1 MPSKKK
7 RVNQRRIS
15 AAVITGASILL
26 VTACGST
33 ATTASNPATTTA
45 SSPAT
50 GTPKNL
56 SLAYVPGATGNP
68 FYDTLELGAK
78 KEASALGMSFSYQGS
93 PDFAPSTQIPVVEAV
108 CDRHPSALLVAP
120 TDPVA
125 LRPAIAQC
133 MHEGVAVVLVDT
145 SLTDTSGIV
154 SAITSDNV
162 QGGEAAGQLIGQDL
176 HGKGQVAIL
185 AISATAT
192 TQVERAQGLK
202 QELAAHYPGITVQ
215 STQYVQ
221 QAESSSVT
229 TASSLLSAH
238 PDLGAFFGIA
248 GPSAQGAAQAI
259 TSAHLKGKV
268 IDVGYDAEPAAVQL
282 LKSGDISALVMQQ
295 PALEGSTGVQ
305 YAYDYLTGQKSKIK
319 SSVELPNVLAT
330 TATAGSSSISKY
342 FYAA

>member
-1 MPSKKK
+1 MSSKK
-7 RVNQRRIS
+7 RHANRRRIHK
-15 AAVITGASILL
+15 AAMAGGLILL
-26 VTACGST
+26 VAACGST
-33 ATTASNPATTTA
+33 STASK
-45 SSPAT
+45 PAT
-50 GTPKNL
+50 GTHKNL

-68 FYDTLELGAK
+68 FYDTMELGAK

-93 PDFAPSTQIPVVEAV
+93 PDFAPSTQIPVVAAV

-133 MHEGVAVVLVDT
+133 MREGVAVVLVDT
-145 SLTDTSGIV
+145 SLTDKAGIV

-162 QGGEAAGQLIGQDL
+162 QGGEEAGQLIGKDL

-229 TASSLLSAH
+229 TAAALLSAH
-238 PDLGAFFGIA
+238 PSLGAFFGIA

-259 TSAHLKGKV
+259 ASAHLTRKV
-268 IDVGYDAEPAAVQL
+268 VDVGYDAEPAAVQL
-282 LKSGDISALVMQQ
+282 LKTGAISALVMQQ
-295 PALEGSTGVQ
+295 PALEGSLGVQ

-319 SSVELPNVLAT
+319 SNVELPNILAT
-330 TATAGSSSISKY
+330 AATASSPSISKY
-342 FYAA
+342 FYAP

>member
-1 MPSKKK
+1 MPSKKN

-26 VTACGST
+26 VAACGST
-33 ATTASNPATTTA
+33 ATTA

-330 TATAGSSSISKY
+330 TATAGSPSISKY

>member
-1 MPSKKK
+1 MPSKKN

-15 AAVITGASILL
+15 AAAITGASILL

-33 ATTASNPATTTA
+33 ATTASNTATTTA

-50 GTPKNL
+50 GAPKNL

-305 YAYDYLTGQKSKIK
+305 YAYDYLTGQKSKIQT
-319 SSVELPNVLAT
+319 SVELPNVLAT
-330 TATAGSSSISKY
+330 TATAGSPSISKY

>member
-1 MPSKKK
+1 MPSKK
-7 RVNQRRIS
+7 RHVNQRRIRNATMS
-15 AAVITGASILL
+15 GAAMLL
-26 VTACGST
+26 VAACGSSG
-33 ATTASNPATTTA
+33 TTASKPT
-45 SSPAT
+45 T
-50 GTPKNL
+50 GTPKNF
-56 SLAYVPGATGNP
+56 SVAYVPGATGNP
-68 FYDTLELGAK
+68 FYDTLGLGVK
-78 KEASALGMSFSYQGS
+78 KEASTLGMSFSSQGS
-93 PDFAPSTQIPVVEAV
+93 PDFTPSAQVPVVAAV

-125 LRPAIAQC
+125 LRPAIAKC
-133 MHEGVAVVLVDT
+133 MSEGVAVVLVDT
-145 SLTDTSGIV
+145 SLTDKAGIV

-162 QGGEAAGQLIGQDL
+162 QGGEEAGQLIGQDL

-202 QELAAHYPGITVQ
+202 QELAAHYPGVTVE

-229 TASSLLSAH
+229 TAAALLSGH

-259 TSAHLKGKV
+259 ASAHLTGKV
-268 IDVGYDAEPAAVQL
+268 VDVGYDAEPAAVQL
-282 LKSGDISALVMQQ
+282 LKSGAISALVMQQ
-295 PALEGSTGVQ
+295 PALEGSLGVQ

-319 SSVELPNVLAT
+319 TSVELPNVLAT
-330 TATAGSSSISKY
+330 TATAGSPSISKY
-342 FYAA
+342 FYAS